1 MKKKNRRNQV
11 FDFDHNKRCI
21 ITSDYEIEESSEDL
35 FEISLNNLE
44 EEEEDLFSIDIEN
57 VRDVVVH
64 VAVGHN
70 GESSMEALLW
80 ALKHYVTPFTI
91 LHLIHVLPQITLIPT
106 PFGKIPRKLV
116 NEQCVDTYLTEEKS
130 KRKLLLQKFIDL
142 CNLKKVKVEMLL
154 IEGDNVTKAIVE
166 LVNNLHIKKLVIG
179 TSKYNL
185 RRRQGI
191 ASKVVKNLA
200 VKCDVKI
207 ICEGEEVID
216 QIIGIECSS
225 SPPSNDV
232 NNCRV
237 SQTED
242 ECIESVPL
250 IQLMQN
256 SMRAF
261 RPRFH

>member
-1 MKKKNRRNQV
+1 MKKNRRNQV
-11 FDFDHNKRCI
+11 FYHNKRCT
-21 ITSDYEIEESSEDL
+21 ITSDYNDDDDEIEETSEDL
-35 FEISLNNLE
+35 FEISLNNQ
-44 EEEEDLFSIDIEN
+44 EEEEDLFSIDIQN

-64 VAVGHN
+64 VHVGVGHS

-91 LHLIHVLPQITLIPT
+91 LHFIHVLPHKSLIPT

-116 NEQCVDTYLTEEKS
+116 NEQCVDTYLTQEKS
-130 KRKLLLQKFIDL
+130 KRKVLLQKFIDL

-154 IEGDNVTKAIVE
+154 IEGDNVAKAIVE
-166 LVNNLHIKKLVIG
+166 FVNNLHIKKLVIG
-179 TSKYNL
+179 TSKYHL

-191 ASKVVKNLA
+191 ASKVLKNLA
-200 VKCDVKI
+200 EKCDVKI
-207 ICEGEEVID
+207 ICEGEEVTD

-225 SPPSNDV
+225 SPPSN
-232 NNCRV
+232 RV

-242 ECIESVPL
+242 ESIESVPL
-250 IQLMQN
+250 MHLMKN

-261 RPRFH
+261 RPRFQ